1 MMYASTVIENP
12 IWKVSPWK
20 ALMAAHP
27 LGECPVGEDGSDGAV
42 DHLGRVFQGAGGD
55 VHTGLY
61 VADRWLARP
70 ALMNAKAFFSRQTDL
85 CWAMRTLSQ

>member
-1 MMYASTVIENP
+1 
-12 IWKVSPWK
+12 
-20 ALMAAHP
+20 
-27 LGECPVGEDGSDGAV
+27 
-42 DHLGRVFQGAGGD
+42 VFQGAGGD